1 MLDVK
6 FSLIQEIELYRDL
19 QNTLYVDIFHEKAAC
34 LKKIA
39 LLRKNLNSLRKI
51 KKLIVNEEYENFY
64 VKELLSKSKEKCITC
79 AYELCRCD

>member
-6 FSLIQEIELYRDL
+6 FGLMQEIELYRDL
-19 QNTLYVDIFHEKAAC
+19 QDTFYVDIFHEKAAC

-51 KKLIVNEEYENFY
+51 KKLIIDKEYQDFY
-64 VKELLSKSKEKCITC
+64 VKELLSNGKCVTC
-79 AYELCRCD
+79 GYELCMCDQQ

>member
-1 MLDVK
+1 MSTVGEISKEFSLIKEMILDVR

-51 KKLIVNEEYENFY
+51 KKLIVNEEYENFTL
-64 VKELLSKSKEKCITC
+64 KNF
-79 AYELCRCD
+79 